1 MASDLNSIILVG
13 RLTRDIELRFTA
25 SGTAIG
31 NFSIATNR
39 RIKKNDE
46 WIDDVNYF
54 DVQLWGKA
62 AQGLQKYLIK
72 GQQVAVSGELK
83 QERWEKDGQK
93 HNKILIEA
101 ASVQLLGGK
110 RDDVP
115 KDNLNRDAV
124 AGIDTPAP
132 DYKNYE
138 DDIPF

>member
-39 RIKKNDE
+39 RIKKNDD
-46 WIDDVNYF
+46 WIDEANFF
-54 DVQLWGKA
+54 DVQLWGKT

-93 HNKILIEA
+93 HNKILIDA
-101 ASVQLLGGK
+101 KDVQLLGGK
-110 RDDVP
+110 REDAP
-115 KDNLNRDAV
+115 KDNINRGHV
-124 AGIDTPAP
+124 SCIDTPAP